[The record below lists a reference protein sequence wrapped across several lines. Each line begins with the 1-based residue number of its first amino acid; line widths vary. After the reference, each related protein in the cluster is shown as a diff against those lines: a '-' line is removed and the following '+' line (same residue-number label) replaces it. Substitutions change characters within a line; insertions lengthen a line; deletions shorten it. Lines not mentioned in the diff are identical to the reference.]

1 MNCEQKLNSIYD
13 DMNTLKS
20 SIGEIKKDIKIIKT
34 STSGDIDLSSIENVL
49 TEFYTNSINDTYLI
63 KKFLGLI

>member
-1 MNCEQKLNSIYD
+1 LNCEQKLNSIYD